1 MTLEKFDKM
10 IGYLI
15 ELVLPP
21 SATDEPAAN
30 EVFVLDVLE
39 KHCEVLRGRIISLK
53 RMGCVD
59 PRARVADEIDHE
71 LR

>member
-21 SATDEPAAN
+21 SANDEPATSA
-30 EVFVLDVLE
+30 VFVLDVLE

-59 PRARVADEIDHE
+59 PRIRRGDELEDQ
-71 LR
+71 